1 MQHVFSSCS
10 FDAWEQMLRNTLGE
24 HRSHLSGPGHDFSC
38 SVHSG
43 SAANLQLVLL
53 EGTGEVTLERH
64 QGGGGV
70 LWIPFRGSNLE
81 RVNGVEVVAEPGD
94 ALLFRPGDVMVGTS
108 AEHCRGLSVV
118 LPESLWR
125 CIEPL
130 SPPVRPRQ
138 PTLLKRGTPKGKA
151 VIAQTLELYRATRNS
166 DQARHQLALDLQ
178 DNLKELLAPSN
189 PAAPLITIPTAR
201 RLELIEAADRWVGE
215 HLATAFSAEDM
226 ASGVGVHLR
235 TLQRAYQQERQRTP
249 LEQARLLRLHAAR
262 RMMLAKG
269 AAERATVK
277 TCLER
282 AGLPASGRTANLYK
296 TFFAETPR
304 QTLLRATRENRNLSH
319 LEQITD
325 TSLPGD

>member
-10 FDAWEQMLRNTLGE
+10 FDAWEQMLRHTLGE
-24 HRSHLSGPGHDFSC
+24 HRSHLSGPGRGFSC

-43 SAANLQLVLL
+43 SAANLRLVLL
-53 EGTGEVTLERH
+53 EGTGQVTLERH

-108 AEHCRGLSVV
+108 AEHCRGLSVA

-125 CIEPL
+125 CVEPL
-130 SPPVRPRQ
+130 SPPARPRQ
-138 PTLLKRGTPKGKA
+138 PSLLKRSTPGGKA
-151 VIAQTLELYRATRNS
+151 PIAQTLELYQATCNG
-166 DQARHQLALDLQ
+166 DQARHQLAYDLQ
-178 DNLKELLAPSN
+178 DNLKDLLAPSN
-189 PAAPLITIPTAR
+189 TAAPLITIPTAR
-201 RLELIEAADRWVGE
+201 RLELIEAADQWIGE

-235 TLQRAYQQERQRTP
+235 TLQRAYQQELQRTP

-262 RMMLAKG
+262 QMLQGKGGAKS
-269 AAERATVK
+269 ATVK
-277 TCLER
+277 ACLEE
-282 AGLPASGRTANLYK
+282 AGLPASGRTASLYK
-296 TFFAETPR
+296 RHFAETPR
-304 QTLLRATRENRNLSH
+304 QTLQNATRANSISSH
-319 LEQITD
+319 RAQKDAHEEQTA
-325 TSLPGD
+325 

>member
-1 MQHVFSSCS
+1 
-10 FDAWEQMLRNTLGE
+10 
-24 HRSHLSGPGHDFSC
+24 
-38 SVHSG
+38 
-43 SAANLQLVLL
+43 
-53 EGTGEVTLERH
+53 
-64 QGGGGV
+64 V

-108 AEHCRGLSVV
+108 AEHCKGLSVV

-138 PTLLKRGTPKGKA
+138 PTLLKRGTPMGKA
-151 VIAQTLELYRATRNS
+151 LVAQALELYGATRNG
-166 DQARHQLALDLQ
+166 DQARHQLAVDLQ
-178 DNLKELLAPSN
+178 DNLKDLLAPSD

-201 RLELIEAADRWVGE
+201 RLELIEAADQWMSE
-215 HLATAFSAEDM
+215 HLASAFSSEEI

-262 RMMLAKG
+262 RTLQGKGGAKS
-269 AAERATVK
+269 ATVQA
-277 TCLER
+277 CLEE

-319 LEQITD
+319 SEQ
-325 TSLPGD
+325 SEARPAQAE

>member
-24 HRSHLSGPGHDFSC
+24 HRSHLSGPGRGFSC

-53 EGTGEVTLERH
+53 EGTGQVMLERH

-81 RVNGVEVVAEPGD
+81 RVNGVELVAEPGD

-108 AEHCRGLSVV
+108 AEHCKGLSVV

-130 SPPVRPRQ
+130 SPPARPRQ
-138 PTLLKRGTPKGKA
+138 PTMLKRGTPKGKA
-151 VIAQTLELYRATRNS
+151 LVAQALELYGATRHG
-166 DQARHQLALDLQ
+166 DQARHQLAYDLQ

-189 PAAPLITIPTAR
+189 PAAELITIPTAR
-201 RLELIEAADRWVGE
+201 RLELIEAADRWIGD
-215 HLATAFSAEDM
+215 HLATAFSAEDI

-249 LEQARLLRLHAAR
+249 LAQARLLRLHAAR
-262 RMMLAKG
+262 QTLQEKGGAKST
-269 AAERATVK
+269 TVK
-277 TCLER
+277 ACLEE

-304 QTLLRATRENRNLSH
+304 QTLLKATRENHRLSH
-319 LEQITD
+319 SEQ
-325 TSLPGD
+325 SEVKQLKRR